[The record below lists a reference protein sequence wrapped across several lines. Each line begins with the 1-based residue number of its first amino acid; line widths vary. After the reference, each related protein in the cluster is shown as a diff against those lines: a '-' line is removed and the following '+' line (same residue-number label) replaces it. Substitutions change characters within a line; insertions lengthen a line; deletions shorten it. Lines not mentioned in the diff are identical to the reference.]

1 MKLYDE
7 VKDKPAFDLRQKTAI
22 DPTRTDL
29 QIFMGLSNDDVWTD
43 AELPSVFLYLYENEK
58 LCIPNEWQWA
68 MLQMKLEMQKY
79 VTWLQLECRNELYAL
94 VFIVA
99 SSPTRQVLIVLLRF

>member
-43 AELPSVFLYLYENEK
+43 AELPSVF
-58 LCIPNEWQWA
+58 CICTK
-68 MLQMKLEMQKY
+68 M
-79 VTWLQLECRNELYAL
+79 RSYA
-94 VFIVA
+94 
-99 SSPTRQVLIVLLRF
+99 SPMSGNGQCFK

>member
-43 AELPSVFLYLYENEK
+43 AELPSVFF
-58 LCIPNEWQWA
+58 
-68 MLQMKLEMQKY
+68 
-79 VTWLQLECRNELYAL
+79 
-94 VFIVA
+94 VFV
-99 SSPTRQVLIVLLRF
+99 RK